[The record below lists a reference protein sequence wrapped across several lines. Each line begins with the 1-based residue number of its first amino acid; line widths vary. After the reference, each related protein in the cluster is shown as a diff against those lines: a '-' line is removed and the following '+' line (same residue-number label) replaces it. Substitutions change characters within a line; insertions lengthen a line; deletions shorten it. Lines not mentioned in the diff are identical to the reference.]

1 MEPEG
6 SVPEASRG
14 GHFFTTRHS
23 SLEDLRL
30 NAGWIGGK
38 CGWIGGRCNPSDQ
51 GPDWGHCSV
60 SSTESTC
67 AFSRLE
73 RYHHPRHR
81 ARPEAGVAV
90 ARTGSSMQLSRIQAS
105 APRPVESWRDPRRVW
120 SRVGRGG
127 WVPGE
132 QHNVHPA
139 PDLGAAVPANR
150 SSRPQRP
157 RREGMAWSPRQTYS
171 GYALAL
177 GSSWLPARLLPGGP
191 ATTRTGDDVRAADID
206 VHVGSEM
213 H

>member
-132 QHNVHPA
+132 QHSVHPA
-139 PDLGAAVPANR
+139 AGPGCSGASQPVEQTSATEAGGDGLVAATNVLRLCPSPWIILAARPA
-150 SSRPQRP
+150 P
-157 RREGMAWSPRQTYS
+157 
-171 GYALAL
+171 
-177 GSSWLPARLLPGGP
+177 
-191 ATTRTGDDVRAADID
+191 TGWAC
-206 VHVGSEM
+206 HY
-213 H
+213 